1 MKKRPKYFIL
11 DVDGVLND
19 GKFLYSKYGKQFKVF
34 GPHDH
39 DGLKFLSKH
48 IKIEFVTADRKG
60 FAISKKRIV
69 DDMNFKLKLVSEQTR
84 KEYLDKTYGI
94 KNIIYMGD
102 GYFDSKI
109 LKESYYGIA
118 PSSARIEAIKSADFV
133 TKEIAGNGAV
143 LTACLHIKKKFF
155 KDE

>member
-1 MKKRPKYFIL
+1 MVTKSADLIASILALLGAIPKYFIL

-94 KNIIYMGD
+94 KNIKKWNKDNGVNRQY
-102 GYFDSKI
+102 
-109 LKESYYGIA
+109 LKKLKMLR
-118 PSSARIEAIKSADFV
+118 SS
-133 TKEIAGNGAV
+133 
-143 LTACLHIKKKFF
+143 LFF
-155 KDE
+155 LRNHLI